1 MVNYGETMF
10 YSLKN
15 IFKINLLEELDQLNK
30 ITLISSFD
38 TTDN

>member
-1 MVNYGETMF
+1 MVNYSETMF